1 MGVRPV
7 CLVRMLKNNDMSDF
21 KVYFEIYGKK
31 LMKRISA
38 DSEYQARE
46 KIKNDIVFHKIV
58 IGDLNDAV
66 NELRDIFGELFNF

>member
-1 MGVRPV
+1 MGVKPV
-7 CLVRMLKNNDMSDF
+7 CLVCTLKNNDMSDF

-38 DSEYQARE
+38 DSKYQARE

-58 IGDLNDAV
+58 VSNDV
-66 NELRDIFGELFNF
+66 DEVENLFSQIFDIFK